1 MQKIMVGPFM
11 QGGDKKVDRT
21 KIKIVKRAEA
31 NVAKAKKRKKAVTP
45 RTAAREMVSTVTDW
59 VSDLKQRKTEET
71 KAAFDLLFAA
81 NRQPRES

>member
-1 MQKIMVGPFM
+1 M
-11 QGGDKKVDRT
+11 DKT

-31 NVAKAKKRKKAVTP
+31 NVAKSKKKKAATP